1 MYSGLGK
8 RLEKTNQPA
17 ALKKQCETRIRI
29 GYFFRGDLVRMCSP
43 HNVLGQG

>member
-8 RLEKTNQPA
+8 RLENKLASGSP
-17 ALKKQCETRIRI
+17 KQCETRIRI
-29 GYFFRGDLVRMCSP
+29 GCFLRGGLVRICSP